1 MKAFPAIFFAV
12 LIAAVLGGGML
23 AIGANAV
30 LNPGS
35 RAVANSPQAA
45 NPPAGQVS
53 ASDTSQ
59 LQQYQQLISQ
69 YQAREQQYQS
79 ELKDAAQRL
88 STANQQVTQANQQ
101 LDAANNQVT
110 QAAQQLQFYQT
121 LFNELQRRGIISV
134 NNNGQVVI
142 GRGGFSGDSNN

>member
-12 LIAAVLGGGML
+12 LIAAVLGAGML

-30 LNPGS
+30 LNPNKQP
-35 RAVANSPQAA
+35 VANSPKAA
-45 NPPAGQVS
+45 SLPVSQVS
-53 ASDTSQ
+53 SSDSQQ
-59 LQQYQQLISQ
+59 LQQDQQLISQ

-88 STANQQVTQANQQ
+88 SQANQSLDAANQQVTQA
-101 LDAANNQVT
+101 
-110 QAAQQLQFYQT
+110 AQQIQFYDA

-134 NNNGQVVI
+134 NNNGQITI
-142 GRGGFSGDSNN
+142 GRGGFSGDSTN